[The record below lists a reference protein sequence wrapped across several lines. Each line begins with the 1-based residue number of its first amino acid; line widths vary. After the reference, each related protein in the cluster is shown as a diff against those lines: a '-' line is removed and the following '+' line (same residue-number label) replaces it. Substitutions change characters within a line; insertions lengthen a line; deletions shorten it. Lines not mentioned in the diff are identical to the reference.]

1 MSEEGKLEIHITDEA
16 GNAVTAEIKLIA
28 IAVYGM
34 ENLSQ
39 LQLTVDQ
46 EVNLLQVVTF
56 ADGLT
61 LKKVEVVQD
70 GVRSVISKP
79 ETYVPEFP
87 GTVSIILT
95 LAKHDGSTLEVTGG
109 LTIKALD
116 YHAIQIDNIQP
127 VEILPI
133 IGQVEG

>member
-1 MSEEGKLEIHITDEA
+1 
-16 GNAVTAEIKLIA
+16 
-28 IAVYGM
+28 M